1 MTPAELRPSSS
12 SVARPLALRL
22 AERIREAVLSG
33 ELKAGEPINQAVLA
47 AHYGVS
53 HVPLREA
60 LRHLES
66 EGLVSILPYRG
77 AILLPLS
84 ADEAREIFEARDLLD
99 AHLLRLA
106 FPALTAEVLDRT
118 EAVARTLRAEND
130 PRRQADLAQE
140 FFEVL
145 FAPAG
150 RPFLQGLVRQIHR
163 SAQRYWSLYAAL
175 GPDRPDT
182 RAHLFEVVAA
192 LRRHDLEQ
200 ALGLVRETREAMLA
214 AVIPH
219 LCRAVRAA
227 G

>member
-1 MTPAELRPSSS
+1 MAAEPRPPS

-22 AERIREAVLSG
+22 ADRIREAVLSG

-47 AHYGVS
+47 ARYGVS

-66 EGLVSILPYRG
+66 EGLVSIQPYRG

-84 ADEAREIFEARDLLD
+84 AEEAREIFEARDLLD

-106 FPALTAEVLDRT
+106 FPALTPEVLDRA
-118 EAVARTLRAEND
+118 EGVARTLRAESD
-130 PRRQADLAQE
+130 PRRQPEIALE
-140 FFEVL
+140 FWEVL
-145 FAPAG
+145 FTPAE
-150 RPFLQGLVRQIHR
+150 RPFLLGLVRQVHR

-175 GPDRPDT
+175 GAGRPDT
-182 RAHLFEVVAA
+182 RSHLFEVVAA
-192 LRRHDLEQ
+192 LRRRNLEQ
-200 ALGLVRETREAMLA
+200 GLTLVRETREAMLT

-219 LCRAVRAA
+219 LCR
-227 G
+227 